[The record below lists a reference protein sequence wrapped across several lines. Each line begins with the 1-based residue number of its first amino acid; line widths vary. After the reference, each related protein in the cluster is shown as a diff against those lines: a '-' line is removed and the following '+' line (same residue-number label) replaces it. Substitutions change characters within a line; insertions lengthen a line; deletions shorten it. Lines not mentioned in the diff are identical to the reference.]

1 MNNIKSNYILGTW
14 SLSGDYGKI
23 RTKNVFKILEYAY
36 KKKFIEFDTS
46 PSYGNGKMEFILGE
60 VFKDKQVLINTKI
73 GNHPFFG
80 KNFNLDNLENS
91 FYESLK
97 RLSRDSIN
105 ILYLHNPRIQ
115 QNNLEKCLKFMKNLK
130 KNKLINKTGISLAR
144 NFTYNKN
151 FLQKFDI
158 IQDEYN
164 LLNINSDKYL
174 KKIKTN
180 FYARSVF
187 ANGILTNHFNVNKI
201 YTAQDHRS
209 RWLNEKKRKETIQ
222 KCINE
227 LQLITNKDI
236 QSLAINFI
244 LNEQNISKTIFGIK
258 KKEHIEFLEKNI
270 KRKMMMNHNNQIK
283 KLINLRFNLKKNE
296 LKFTY

>member
-1 MNNIKSNYILGTW
+1 MNNIKSNYVLGTW
-14 SLSGDYGKI
+14 SLSGGYGKI
-23 RTKNVFKILEYAY
+23 DTKNVFLFLEYAY

-46 PSYGNGKMEFILGE
+46 PSYGDGKMEFVLGE
-60 VFKDKQVLINTKI
+60 IFKDKKVLINTKI

-97 RLSRDSIN
+97 RLGRDSIN

-115 QNNLEKCLKFMKNLK
+115 KKNLEKCLKFLK
-130 KNKLINKTGISLAR
+130 KLKRNKLINKTGISLAR
-144 NFTYNKN
+144 NFTYNEN

-164 LLNINSDKYL
+164 LLNIDSDKYL

-187 ANGILTNHFNVNKI
+187 ANGILTNNFNVNKM

-209 RWLNEKKRKETIQ
+209 EWLNKKKRKETIQ

-227 LQLITNKDI
+227 LQGITNNNI
-236 QSLAINFI
+236 ESFAINFI
-244 LNEQNISKTIFGIK
+244 LNEDNISKCIFGVKKIK
-258 KKEHIEFLEKNI
+258 HIKFLEKNI
-270 KRKMMMNHNNQIK
+270 ERKKMINYNDQIK

-296 LKFTY
+296 FKLAY